1 MIGFGPRSTL
11 GFFLTPMSHD
21 QGWGREVFALSVAI
35 QTLLYGAAQPFSGAI
50 ADRFGTVRVIIA
62 GTLLYAAGIFMMAH
76 ASTPETLYL
85 SSGVLI
91 GFGLSG
97 CSFNLVISSFGK
109 LLPESWRSLAFGAGT
124 ASGSFG
130 QFLFSPL
137 GVGLIDAFG
146 WRTTLEIFAGLLLL
160 IIPLAFAIATPRS
173 DAPQTS
179 LRSLRQDDSQTSVR
193 SLRQDDS
200 QTSVRSLRQDDSQT
214 SVRSLRQG
222 DSQTSLRSL
231 GNDDSQTSVR
241 SLRQDESQISV
252 GSPRTAEAAPSATQI
267 QNYKQAL
274 AEALGHR
281 SYILLVLG
289 FFTCGFQLGFVTLHL
304 PSYLIDR
311 GLSAEVGGWT
321 LGVIGLFNIVGAM
334 TSGWLGGR
342 MPKRY
347 ILAVIYFARALAVVF
362 LITLPASPAVA
373 LIYGAVTGLLWLSSV
388 PPTSGLVA
396 VMFGTRWMA
405 MLFGIAFFSHQ
416 VGGFLGVYLG
426 GLLYERTGSYDIVWW
441 LGVLFGVLSAVINLP
456 IVEKPVARLAMAP
469 A

>member
-1 MIGFGPRSTL
+1 VQRELRPSGGNFRSLSSAIRHPTFTPAVIVLCGCLISLIGFGPRSAL
-11 GFFLTPMSHD
+11 GFFLTPLSQAH
-21 QGWGREVFALSVAI
+21 GWGREVFALSVAV

-50 ADRFGTVRVIIA
+50 ADRFGTVRVIIG

-76 ASTPETLYL
+76 AATPGMLYL

-124 ASGSFG
+124 AAGSFG

-137 GVGLIDAFG
+137 GVSLIDAFG
-146 WRTTLEIFAGLLLL
+146 WQRALEIFAALLLMM
-160 IIPLAFAIATPRS
+160 IPLAFAISTPRS
-173 DAPQTS
+173 DAPQA
-179 LRSLRQDDSQTSVR
+179 
-193 SLRQDDS
+193 
-200 QTSVRSLRQDDSQT
+200 
-214 SVRSLRQG
+214 G
-222 DSQTSLRSL
+222 APA
-231 GNDDSQTSVR
+231 
-241 SLRQDESQISV
+241 
-252 GSPRTAEAAPSATQI
+252 PRTNDSSHTPARRVDGLSGAVPTQT
-267 QNYKQAL
+267 YRQAL

-304 PSYLIDR
+304 PAYLIDR
-311 GLSAEVGGWT
+311 GLSAQVGGWT

-334 TSGWLGGR
+334 LSGWLGGR
-342 MPKRY
+342 MPKRF
-347 ILAVIYFARALAVVF
+347 ILAAIYFARALAVVF

-373 LIYGAVTGLLWLSSV
+373 LIYGAMTGLLWLSSV
-388 PPTSGLVA
+388 PPTAGLVA

-416 VGGFLGVYLG
+416 VGGFLGIYLG
-426 GLLYERTGSYDIVWW
+426 GALFERTGSYDIVWW

-456 IVEKPVARLAMAP
+456 IVEKPVARLAPAP